1 MARRATTKKTAR
13 KTAAK
18 KGAARRST
26 AKKSTAKRST
36 AKKSTAKRSTAKKT
50 ASRRA
55 SGKTAAR
62 RSTFKTATRRS
73 SAKTS
78 RKSAAKSGRGRGSA
92 RKTARREPLAIQLL
106 KQDHR
111 EVEAM
116 GKEFEKAKDDQAKVE
131 IARRICQALTV
142 HAQIEEEIFYPRAR
156 EQDVEDDM
164 LDEAY
169 VEHQSAKDLI
179 AQIEGMGADD
189 LYFEAKVKVL
199 IEYVQHHVEEE
210 ENELFPAAQKTGL
223 DLDAIGEEMQARKQE
238 LMQGAM

>member
-1 MARRATTKKTAR
+1 MARRVTTKKTASR

-18 KGAARRST
+18 KSAR
-26 AKKSTAKRST
+26 KSTAKRST
-36 AKKSTAKRSTAKKT
+36 AKKSGAKKAASKKT
-50 ASRRA
+50 SRRPVA
-55 SGKTAAR
+55 RKTAAKAAAR
-62 RSTFKTATRRS
+62 RSPAKTA
-73 SAKTS
+73 
-78 RKSAAKSGRGRGSA
+78 RKSAGKKSA

-111 EVEAM
+111 EVEAL
-116 GKEFEKAKDDQAKVE
+116 GKQFERAKDDTAKAE

-164 LDEAY
+164 LAEAY

-179 AQIEGMGADD
+179 AQIQGMSPGDR
-189 LYFEAKVKVL
+189 YFEAKVKVL

-210 ENELFPAAQKTGL
+210 ENEMFPAAKKKRL

-238 LMQGAM
+238 LMQGAE

>member
-13 KTAAK
+13 KTTAK
-18 KGAARRST
+18 KSAARKST
-26 AKKSTAKRST
+26 AKKSARKTT
-36 AKKSTAKRSTAKKT
+36 AKKAS
-50 ASRRA
+50 SRRA

-62 RSTFKTATRRS
+62 KTTSKTARRSTAKTA
-73 SAKTS
+73 
-78 RKSAAKSGRGRGSA
+78 RKSTGKSARGRSSA

-116 GKEFEKAKDDQAKVE
+116 GKAFERAKDESAKAE
-131 IARRICQALTV
+131 IAQRICQALTV

-156 EQDVEDDM
+156 DRDVDDDM

-179 AQIEGMGADD
+179 AQIQGMGPGER
-189 LYFEAKVKVL
+189 YFEAKVKVL
-199 IEYVQHHVEEE
+199 MEYVQHHVQEE
-210 ENELFPAAQKTGL
+210 ENELFPAVQKKGL
-223 DLDAIGEEMQARKQE
+223 DLDAIGEELQARKAE
-238 LMQGAM
+238 LQGGQ

>member
-18 KGAARRST
+18 KGAA
-26 AKKSTAKRST
+26 
-36 AKKSTAKRSTAKKT
+36 KRSTAKKT
-50 ASRRA
+50 TAKKAASKRA

-62 RSTFKTATRRS
+62 RSTTKTARRAT
-73 SAKTS
+73 AKTA
-78 RKSAAKSGRGRGSA
+78 RKSAAKTARKSAGKSARGRSA

-116 GKEFEKAKDDQAKVE
+116 GKAFERASGESEKAE
-131 IARRICQALTV
+131 IAQRICQALTV

-156 EQDVEDDM
+156 DQNVDDDM

-179 AQIEGMGADD
+179 AQIQGMGPGER
-189 LYFEAKVKVL
+189 YFEAKVKVL
-199 IEYVQHHVEEE
+199 IEYVQHHVQEE
-210 ENELFPAAQKTGL
+210 ENELFPAVQKKGL
-223 DLDAIGEEMQARKQE
+223 DLDAIGEELQARKAE
-238 LMQGAM
+238 LQGGQ